1 MIRVLSHRWNHLTR
15 RWDHWAERRGGAH
28 DATPTWLL
36 CFAGFGLGVT
46 AMGLGEVILVL
57 SS

>member
-1 MIRVLSHRWNHLTR
+1 MIRALSHRWNHWR
-15 RWDHWAERRGGAH
+15 QGQRDF
-28 DATPTWLL
+28 TPTWLL
-36 CFAGFGLGVT
+36 CIAGFGLFVT